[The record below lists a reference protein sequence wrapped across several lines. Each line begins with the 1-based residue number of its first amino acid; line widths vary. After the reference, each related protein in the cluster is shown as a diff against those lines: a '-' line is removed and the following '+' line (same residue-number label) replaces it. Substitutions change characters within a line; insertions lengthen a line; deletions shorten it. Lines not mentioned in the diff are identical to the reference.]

1 MMNEKTNKLRIKI
14 VRNILLVLIFLSIA
28 YGIMRGEVQIVLR
41 NAVNICLD
49 CIGIG

>member
-1 MMNEKTNKLRIKI
+1 MNLKSNKLYLRIIRYVLLILI
-14 VRNILLVLIFLSIA
+14 VISIV
-28 YGIMRGEVQIVLR
+28 YGILRGEVQIVLR

>member
-1 MMNEKTNKLRIKI
+1 MNEKPNTLSIKI
-14 VRNILLVLIFLSIA
+14 FRFILLALIVLSIA
-28 YGIMRGEVQIVLR
+28 YGIKRGEVQIVLR